1 MKRNRNDLQYYDFIT
16 EMTFKNSTKK
26 ERKEK
31 KKKKLPSPFT
41 RFASTVAQTWT
52 KPQARQ
58 DQGLI
63 F

>member
-1 MKRNRNDLQYYDFIT
+1 
-16 EMTFKNSTKK
+16 MTFNTMTSKK

-52 KPQARQ
+52 KPQAGQ